1 MTDEIVIIGTFLITG
16 YKFDVALFYLGLLML
31 IREYAVDT
39 MRAIATTR
47 HIVISADVFS
57 KLKGVLF
64 MVTMLCAIGNH
75 TFLENEKFEQAIVL
89 LGNNSM
95 ILAYLT
101 LGRFYLKCKALQVF

>member
-1 MTDEIVIIGTFLITG
+1 
-16 YKFDVALFYLGLLML
+16 
-31 IREYAVDT
+31 
-39 MRAIATTR
+39 
-47 HIVISADVFS
+47 
-57 KLKGVLF
+57 

-89 LGNNSM
+89 LGNGSM